1 LTPTKA
7 VGAKASTKLPPNP
20 KTAGAARSGP
30 WTKID
35 DPAAAAVEGGDEADE
50 DMLLQEE
57 EEEGELIPEVP
68 DEEEAEVQPLAMIL
82 AVGKQFVASTD
93 LMTHKLC
100 YRKTVNGV
108 TRGPVFTGVTFFLQN
123 KKKVIKAQKQM
134 SSKHLSPFPQ
144 WNDGSSKPIIRL
156 SHQRDNTPKDL
167 LDLVMNYAA
176 ADAAVAFNKWV
187 LKERDPLRWNI
198 NTTFTEEQIHS
209 ALKDGKLP
217 ELQHPLLDDQ
227 PDQDRLAKV
236 PRIQERWVTIAEFNI
251 AIKKAGGGEKHM
263 LLGGVDPAR

>member
-1 LTPTKA
+1 
-7 VGAKASTKLPPNP
+7 
-20 KTAGAARSGP
+20 
-30 WTKID
+30 
-35 DPAAAAVEGGDEADE
+35 
-50 DMLLQEE
+50 MLLQEEE

-82 AVGKQFVASTD
+82 AAGKQFVASTD

-108 TRGPVFTGVTFFLQN
+108 TLGPVFTGVTFFLQN

-251 AIKKAGGGEKHM
+251 AIQKAGGGEKHM